1 MPSDYVIRPDFNTRY
16 PKNAELAERIHNVI
30 SDYHN
35 QVALAEGIGG
45 LEMVKLTIMQANLED
60 EED

>member
-1 MPSDYVIRPDFNTRY
+1 MPSDNVIRPDFNTRY

-35 QVALAEGIGG
+35 QVSLAEVIGV